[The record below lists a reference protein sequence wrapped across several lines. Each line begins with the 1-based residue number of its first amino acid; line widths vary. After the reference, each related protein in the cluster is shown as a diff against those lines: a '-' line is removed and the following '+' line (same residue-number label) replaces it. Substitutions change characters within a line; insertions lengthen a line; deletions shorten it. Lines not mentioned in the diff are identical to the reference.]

1 MKVQTFKSVIMA
13 TDNGFVNLSYA
24 NSHYALCKCR
34 MRVISLDFQILWIW
48 KKSVAFATLK
58 FEFECSP

>member
-1 MKVQTFKSVIMA
+1 MILQTCPQPQFK
-13 TDNGFVNLSYA
+13 
-24 NSHYALCKCR
+24 LCKCL
-34 MRVISLDFQILWIW
+34 MRVIFVDFQILWIW